1 MMYLSP
7 RPSQRVLV
15 IGRSPAINQSVVG
28 PLLALGIPVQGSTD
42 PEGAARQFDAADFDL
57 VVFGRGIVGPLS
69 ERLARDFTLQNRD
82 IRWIAAVAPVAVRQ
96 ILSALDHD
104 PRLPRHAMNFRVME
118 DGPDL
123 LVQATVLSPCA
134 ATIEIYRHPDADA
147 PPVELVDRSAAEPG
161 PFERRVEGRHLQHA
175 QTLLMTMGGDEYFL
189 HPLGSPALGI
199 GSEERLQFSQKQ
211 SE

>member
-1 MMYLSP
+1 
-7 RPSQRVLV
+7 
-15 IGRSPAINQSVVG
+15 VVG

-42 PEGAARQFDAADFDL
+42 PEGAAQQFDAADL
-57 VVFGRGIVGPLS
+57 ELIVFGRGIVGPLS
-69 ERLARDFTLQNRD
+69 ERLTRDFTLQNPD

-96 ILSALDHD
+96 VLSALDHD

-134 ATIEIYRHPDADA
+134 ATVEIYHHPGAAA
-147 PPVELVDRSAAEPG
+147 PSVELVSRSEAEPG

-175 QTLLMTMGGDEYFL
+175 HTLLMTMGGDEYFL
-189 HPLGSPALGI
+189 HPLGLAPPSVV
-199 GSEERLQFSQKQ
+199 SEERLPPSPPQRN
-211 SE
+211 

>member
-1 MMYLSP
+1 M
-7 RPSQRVLV
+7 
-15 IGRSPAINQSVVG
+15 VG

-69 ERLARDFTLQNRD
+69 ERLTRDFTLRNQD

-118 DGPDL
+118 DGLDL

-147 PPVELVDRSAAEPG
+147 PTAELVSRSEAEPG
-161 PFERRVEGRHLQHA
+161 PFERRVAGRHLEQA
-175 QTLLMTMGGDEYFL
+175 DTLLMTLGGNEYFL
-189 HPLGSPALGI
+189 HPISPPPTQAA
-199 GSEERLQFSQKQ
+199 SEEQPPPSRWKIN
-211 SE
+211 

>member
-15 IGRSPAINQSVVG
+15 LGRSPAVNQSVVG
-28 PLLALGIPVQGSTD
+28 PLLAFGIPAQGSTD

-57 VVFGRGIVGPLS
+57 IVFGRGIVGPLS
-69 ERLARDFTLQNRD
+69 ERLTRDFTLQNRD
-82 IRWIAAVAPVAVRQ
+82 IRWIAAVAPAAVRQ

-104 PRLPRHAMNFRVME
+104 PRLPRHAMNFRVTE
-118 DGPDL
+118 DGLDL

-147 PPVELVDRSAAEPG
+147 PTSELVSRFEAEPG
-161 PFERRVEGRHLQHA
+161 PFERRIAGRHLEQAH
-175 QTLLMTMGGDEYFL
+175 TLLMTLGGDEYFL
-189 HPLGSPALGI
+189 HPISAPPTQAA
-199 GSEERLQFSQKQ
+199 SEEQSWFSPRKIN
-211 SE
+211 